1 MNSAPLQRITRR
13 VSKFAAGMAAALL
26 ITASSTGNAQTT
38 YQITDY
44 SGNIVPAA
52 AGLYTVV
59 WNCYNAGGP
68 PMPAAICS
76 WYVRRLY
83 GTNYPVVVVND
94 YPHATP
100 PGCQYGVTAQIDPG
114 YTRSNCGVFATAAVY
129 GTN

>member
-1 MNSAPLQRITRR
+1 MVTTTLQRVTRR
-13 VSKFAAGMAAALL
+13 FSKLALGL
-26 ITASSTGNAQTT
+26 PIVLLTIAPSIGNAQTV

-44 SGNIVPAA
+44 SGNVLPAA
-52 AGLYTVV
+52 SGLYTVV
-59 WNCYNAGGP
+59 WNCYNQGGP

-100 PGCQYGVTAQIDPG
+100 PGCQYGITSQIDPG

-129 GTN
+129 GIN

>member
-1 MNSAPLQRITRR
+1 MVSTSLQRVTRLSR
-13 VSKFAAGMAAALL
+13 FALALPIVLLLKVSPA
-26 ITASSTGNAQTT
+26 NAQAS
-38 YQITDY
+38 YPITDS

-100 PGCQYGVTAQIDPG
+100 PGCQYGVTSQIDPG
-114 YTRSNCGVFATAAVY
+114 YTRSGCAVYASAAVY
-129 GTN
+129 GIN